1 MAVTIKQLIEKN
13 KKAFDNSYFI
23 ESINLSYILI
33 NKALKQIVKDDLM
46 QEVIDQ
52 KIKTSNLI
60 SHIKKELLNNPALK
74 TKVSKKVIKDIELFI
89 DLYKSIAKEL
99 GSRGIRSNAI
109 APGFIITEMT
119 AKIPEDARKAWEANI
134 PMKRG
139 GEPDEVA
146 KVCVFLGSD
155 LSSYVSGQVINVCG
169 AMNT

>member
-60 SHIKKELLNNPALK
+60 THIKKELLNNPA
-74 TKVSKKVIKDIELFI
+74 
-89 DLYKSIAKEL
+89 
-99 GSRGIRSNAI
+99 
-109 APGFIITEMT
+109 
-119 AKIPEDARKAWEANI
+119 
-134 PMKRG
+134 
-139 GEPDEVA
+139 
-146 KVCVFLGSD
+146 
-155 LSSYVSGQVINVCG
+155 
-169 AMNT
+169 